1 MLPPASRY
9 MGDYRKGVDYRDG
22 GEIKI
27 DDLGKPLSLLDS
39 WISEAK
45 ERGLVE
51 PNAMS
56 ISTVSPSGSP
66 RSRMVLLKM
75 VEGDEI
81 GFFTNLE
88 SDKSL
93 EIAGCDSVAVTMWWP
108 EMERQVRMEGNA
120 YQMERSQVEDYHN
133 SRSRKSRIGAW
144 ASSQSREMDSKD
156 DLRKRFEEFES
167 KFEGGEVPLP
177 PHWGGFRITVTR
189 VEYWSGRPSRLHER
203 IVLERHGEEWSQRLL
218 YP

>member
-1 MLPPASRY
+1 
-9 MGDYRKGVDYRDG
+9 MGDYRRGVDYRDG

-27 DDLGKPLSLLDS
+27 DDPSQPLSLLDS

-56 ISTVSPSGSP
+56 ISTVTPSGTP

-93 EIAGCDSVAVTMWWP
+93 EIARCDSVAVTMWWP
-108 EMERQVRMEGNA
+108 EMERQVRMEGTA
-120 YQMERSQVEDYHN
+120 YQMERSKVEDYHH

-156 DLRKRFEEFES
+156 DLRRRFEEFEA

-177 PHWGGFRITVTR
+177 PHWGGFRVRVNR

-203 IVLERHGEEWSQRLL
+203 IVLERGIDAWSQKRL

>member
-1 MLPPASRY
+1 
-9 MGDYRKGVDYRDG
+9 MGDYRRGVDYRDG

-27 DDLGKPLSLLDS
+27 DDPGQPLSLLDS
-39 WISEAK
+39 WISEAR

-56 ISTVSPSGSP
+56 ISTVTPSGSP

-108 EMERQVRMEGNA
+108 EMERQVRIEGTA
-120 YQMERSQVEDYHN
+120 YQMERSQVEDYHH

-144 ASSQSREMDSKD
+144 ASSQSREMGSKD
-156 DLRKRFEEFES
+156 DPVSYTHLTLPTNR
-167 KFEGGEVPLP
+167 EV
-177 PHWGGFRITVTR
+177 
-189 VEYWSGRPSRLHER
+189 
-203 IVLERHGEEWSQRLL
+203 
-218 YP
+218 

>member
-1 MLPPASRY
+1 

-22 GEIKI
+22 GEITI
-27 DDLGKPLSLLDS
+27 DDPGRPLSLLDE
-39 WISEAK
+39 WIEEARG
-45 ERGLVE
+45 RGLVE
-51 PNAMS
+51 PNAMNLA
-56 ISTVSPSGSP
+56 TVDSSGAP

-75 VEGDEI
+75 VDGDEI

-93 EIAGCDSVAVTMWWP
+93 EIAKCSSVAVTMWWP
-108 EMERQVRMEGNA
+108 EMERQVRMEGTA
-120 YQMERSQVEDYHN
+120 SQMDRSQVEEYHH

-144 ASSQSREMDSKD
+144 ASAQSREMDSKD

-167 KFEGGEVPLP
+167 KFEGEEVPLP
-177 PHWGGFRITVTR
+177 PHWGGFRITVNR

-203 IVLERHGEEWSQRLL
+203 IVLEREARRGPRSASTHDRGS
-218 YP
+218 

>member
-1 MLPPASRY
+1 

-75 VEGDEI
+75 VE
-81 GFFTNLE
+81 L
-88 SDKSL
+88 SL
-93 EIAGCDSVAVTMWWP
+93 I
-108 EMERQVRMEGNA
+108 
-120 YQMERSQVEDYHN
+120 H
-133 SRSRKSRIGAW
+133 I
-144 ASSQSREMDSKD
+144 
-156 DLRKRFEEFES
+156 
-167 KFEGGEVPLP
+167 
-177 PHWGGFRITVTR
+177 
-189 VEYWSGRPSRLHER
+189 
-203 IVLERHGEEWSQRLL
+203 
-218 YP
+218 

>member
-1 MLPPASRY
+1 
-9 MGDYRKGVDYRDG
+9 MGDYRRGVDYRDG

-27 DDLGKPLSLLDS
+27 DDPSQPLSLLDS

-56 ISTVSPSGSP
+56 ISTVTPSGSP

-93 EIAGCDSVAVTMWWP
+93 EIARCDSVAVTMWWP
-108 EMERQVRMEGNA
+108 EMERQVRMEGTA
-120 YQMERSQVEDYHN
+120 YQMERSQVEDYHH

-144 ASSQSREMDSKD
+144 ASAQSREMGSKD
-156 DLRKRFEEFES
+156 DLRMRFEEFEA

-177 PHWGGFRITVTR
+177 PHWGGFRIRVNR

-203 IVLERHGEEWSQRLL
+203 IVLQRGGDAWSQKRL

>member
-1 MLPPASRY
+1 
-9 MGDYRKGVDYRDG
+9 
-22 GEIKI
+22 
-27 DDLGKPLSLLDS
+27 
-39 WISEAK
+39 
-45 ERGLVE
+45 
-51 PNAMS
+51 MS
-56 ISTVSPSGSP
+56 ISTVTPSGSP

-93 EIAGCDSVAVTMWWP
+93 EIAGCDSVAATMWWP

-120 YQMERSQVEDYHN
+120 YHMERSQVEDYHH

-167 KFEGGEVPLP
+167 KFEGDEVPLP
-177 PHWGGFRITVTR
+177 PHWGGFRITVNR

-203 IVLERHGEEWSQRLL
+203 IVLERHGEEWSQRRL

>member
-1 MLPPASRY
+1 LT

-22 GEIKI
+22 GEITI
-27 DDLGKPLSLLDS
+27 DDPGNPLSLLEV
-39 WISEAK
+39 WIEEARG
-45 ERGLVE
+45 RGLVE

-56 ISTVSPSGSP
+56 VATVDSSGAP

-93 EIAGCDSVAVTMWWP
+93 EIANCNSVAVTMWWP
-108 EMERQVRMEGNA
+108 EMERQVRMEGIA
-120 YQMERSQVEDYHN
+120 SQMERSQVEEYHH

-144 ASSQSREMDSKD
+144 ASQQSREMDSKN

-167 KFEGGEVPLP
+167 KFEGDEVPLP
-177 PHWGGFRITVTR
+177 PHWGGFRIAVKR

-203 IVLERHGEEWSQRLL
+203 IVLEREEQSWSQRRL

>member
-1 MLPPASRY
+1 MLLPLSWS

-22 GEIKI
+22 GEITI
-27 DDLGKPLSLLDS
+27 DDPGRPLSLLDE
-39 WISEAK
+39 WIEEARG
-45 ERGLVE
+45 RGLVE
-51 PNAMS
+51 PNAMNVA
-56 ISTVSPSGSP
+56 TVDLSGAP

-75 VEGDEI
+75 VDGDEI

-93 EIAGCDSVAVTMWWP
+93 EIAKCNSVAVTMWWP
-108 EMERQVRMEGNA
+108 EMERQVRMEGIA
-120 YQMERSQVEDYHN
+120 SQMDRSQVEEYHH

-144 ASSQSREMDSKD
+144 ASAQSREMDSKD
-156 DLRKRFEEFES
+156 DLRKRFEEFEA
-167 KFEGGEVPLP
+167 KFEGEEVPLP
-177 PHWGGFRITVTR
+177 PHWGGFRITVNR

-203 IVLERHGEEWSQRLL
+203 IVLERESETWSQKRL